1 MSFLK
6 LTELQNTFCYYIE
19 VTSLQT
25 TLVSKSEQVEELQS
39 WLEKKDEIVK
49 ELDSQ
54 VKEIL
59 QDGQWINDKFD
70 NTISPNTCCCQWDFF
85 VIKIFF
91 NIMQHNH
98 TITLN
103 L

>member
-49 ELDSQ
+49 ELD
-54 VKEIL
+54 
-59 QDGQWINDKFD
+59 
-70 NTISPNTCCCQWDFF
+70 
-85 VIKIFF
+85 
-91 NIMQHNH
+91 
-98 TITLN
+98 
-103 L
+103 